1 MKASGTKVLKGPERV
16 ATLLFAMGKPAA
28 SKILRHFSEEEIR
41 LVTKS
46 AAQLGPVS
54 PSQIEQLVEEFASNF
69 SDGADLIGGAAH
81 IEKLLTGILSP
92 EQISNIM
99 SEVVGNA
106 NRSIWERISTV
117 SESAIASY
125 LMKEHPQTA
134 ALILSRVKPSC
145 AAKIMTQLP
154 QPLRN
159 NLMRRMLSMKPI
171 VDETMKSIEKTLHDD
186 FMANFSKNAG
196 ADTHAKIADI
206 INKMERDH
214 MEDVLSS
221 LSAVRPKSAEI
232 LRGLLFTFDD
242 IVKLTPRDRTTL
254 FDQVPP
260 DRVVLALKGTNEE
273 FRKVVLSALSSRVR
287 RMIEHEL
294 NSKEPSAHRDI
305 AEARRTITDWRS
317 RWPAGEKSSSIQR
330 LRMRPTS
337 RASDLKSGPAF
348 GVNSD
353 APSPGWRIVEGE
365 KPDPLAR
372 TMR

>member
-1 MKASGTKVLKGPERV
+1 MVAHVPMKANGTKVLKGPERV

-28 SKILRHFSEEEIR
+28 SKILKHFSEEEIR

-54 PSQIEQLVEEFASNF
+54 PTQIEQLVEEFASNF
-69 SDGADLIGGAAH
+69 SDGADLVGGAAH

-92 EQISNIM
+92 EQIANIM

-117 SESAIASY
+117 TESAIASY

-134 ALILSRVKPSC
+134 ALILSKVKPSC
-145 AAKIMTQLP
+145 AAKVMTQLP

-171 VDETMKSIEKTLHDD
+171 VDETMKNIEKTLHED

-214 MEDVLSS
+214 MEDVLTS
-221 LSAVRPKSAEI
+221 LSSVRPKSAEI

-242 IVKLTPRDRTTL
+242 IVKLTPKDRTTL

-260 DRVVLALKGTNEE
+260 DRVVLALKGTNDE

-305 AEARRTITDWRS
+305 AEARRTITDLALEM
-317 RWPAGEKSSSIQR
+317 AGRGEI
-330 LRMRPTS
+330 
-337 RASDLKSGPAF
+337 
-348 GVNSD
+348 VINSETED
-353 APSPGWRIVEGE
+353 EAYF
-365 KPDPLAR
+365 
-372 TMR
+372 

>member
-1 MKASGTKVLKGPERV
+1 MVANVPMRANGGRTMKGPERV
-16 ATLLFAMGKPAA
+16 ATLLLAMGKPAA
-28 SKILRHFSEEEIR
+28 NRILKHFSEDEIR

-54 PSQIEQLVEEFASNF
+54 PAQIETLIDEFASNF
-69 SDGADLIGGAAH
+69 SSGADLIGSASQ
-81 IEKLLTGILSP
+81 IERLLTGILTP
-92 EQISNIM
+92 EQIAEIM
-99 SEVVGNA
+99 SDVAGNA
-106 NRSIWERISTV
+106 NRSIWDRISNVT
-117 SESAIASY
+117 ESAIASY

-134 ALILSRVKPSC
+134 ALILSKVKPAC
-145 AAKIMTQLP
+145 AAKVMAQLP

-171 VDETMKSIEKTLHDD
+171 VDETMKSIEKTLHED

-206 INKMERDH
+206 INKMEREH
-214 MEDVLSS
+214 MEDVLTS
-221 LSAVRPKSAEI
+221 LSTVRPKSAEI

-294 NSKEPSAHRDI
+294 SSKEPSAQRDI
-305 AEARRTITDWRS
+305 AEARRSITDLALDM
-317 RWPAGEKSSSIQR
+317 AGRGEI
-330 LRMRPTS
+330 
-337 RASDLKSGPAF
+337 
-348 GVNSD
+348 VINSEAD
-353 APSPGWRIVEGE
+353 DESFI
-365 KPDPLAR
+365 
-372 TMR
+372 

>member
-1 MKASGTKVLKGPERV
+1 MVAPVPMKANGTKVLKGPERV

-28 SKILRHFSEEEIR
+28 SRILKHFNEEEIR

-54 PSQIEQLVEEFASNF
+54 PTQIEQLVEEFASNF
-69 SDGADLIGGAAH
+69 SDGADLVGGAAH

-92 EQISNIM
+92 EQIANIM
-99 SEVVGNA
+99 SEVVGSA
-106 NRSIWERISTV
+106 NKSIWERISTV

-134 ALILSRVKPSC
+134 ALILSKVKPSC
-145 AAKIMTQLP
+145 AAKVMTQLP

-171 VDETMKSIEKTLHDD
+171 VDETMKNIEKTLHED

-221 LSAVRPKSAEI
+221 LSSVRPKSAEI

-260 DRVVLALKGTNEE
+260 DRVVLALKGTNDE

-305 AEARRTITDWRS
+305 AEARRTITDLALEM
-317 RWPAGEKSSSIQR
+317 AGRGEI
-330 LRMRPTS
+330 
-337 RASDLKSGPAF
+337 
-348 GVNSD
+348 VINSETED
-353 APSPGWRIVEGE
+353 EAYF
-365 KPDPLAR
+365 
-372 TMR
+372 

>member
-1 MKASGTKVLKGPERV
+1 MVAHVPMKANGTKVLKGPERV

-28 SKILRHFSEEEIR
+28 SRILKHFNEEEIR

-54 PSQIEQLVEEFASNF
+54 PTQIEQLVEEFASNF
-69 SDGADLIGGAAH
+69 SDGADLVGGAAH

-92 EQISNIM
+92 EQIASIM
-99 SEVVGNA
+99 NEVVGNA

-134 ALILSRVKPSC
+134 ALILSKVKPSC
-145 AAKIMTQLP
+145 AAKVMTQLP

-171 VDETMKSIEKTLHDD
+171 VDETMKNIEKTLHED

-214 MEDVLSS
+214 MEDVLTS
-221 LSAVRPKSAEI
+221 LSTVRPKSAEI

-242 IVKLTPRDRTTL
+242 IVKLTPKDRTTL

-260 DRVVLALKGTNEE
+260 DRVVLALKGTNDD

-305 AEARRTITDWRS
+305 ADARRSITDLALEM
-317 RWPAGEKSSSIQR
+317 AGRGEI
-330 LRMRPTS
+330 
-337 RASDLKSGPAF
+337 
-348 GVNSD
+348 VINSETEEE
-353 APSPGWRIVEGE
+353 AYF
-365 KPDPLAR
+365 
-372 TMR
+372 

>member
-1 MKASGTKVLKGPERV
+1 MKANGTKVLKGPERV

-28 SKILRHFSEEEIR
+28 SRILKHFSEEEIR

-54 PSQIEQLVEEFASNF
+54 PTQIEQLVEEFASNF
-69 SDGADLIGGAAH
+69 TDGADLVGGAAH

-92 EQISNIM
+92 EQIADIM
-99 SEVVGNA
+99 NEVVGNA

-134 ALILSRVKPSC
+134 ALILSKVKPSC
-145 AAKIMTQLP
+145 AAKVMTQLP

-171 VDETMKSIEKTLHDD
+171 VDETMKNIEKTLHDD

-260 DRVVLALKGTNEE
+260 DRVVLALKGTNDE

-305 AEARRTITDWRS
+305 AEARRTITDLALEM
-317 RWPAGEKSSSIQR
+317 AGRGEI
-330 LRMRPTS
+330 
-337 RASDLKSGPAF
+337 
-348 GVNSD
+348 VINSETED
-353 APSPGWRIVEGE
+353 EAYF
-365 KPDPLAR
+365 
-372 TMR
+372 

>member
-1 MKASGTKVLKGPERV
+1 MKANGTKVLKGPERV

-28 SKILRHFSEEEIR
+28 SRILKHFSEEEIR

-54 PSQIEQLVEEFASNF
+54 PTQIEQLVEEFASNF
-69 SDGADLIGGAAH
+69 SDGADLVGGAAH

-92 EQISNIM
+92 DQIASIM
-99 SEVVGNA
+99 NEVVGNA

-134 ALILSRVKPSC
+134 ALILSKVKPSC
-145 AAKIMTQLP
+145 AAKVMTQLP

-171 VDETMKSIEKTLHDD
+171 VDETMKNIEKTLHED

-221 LSAVRPKSAEI
+221 LSSVRPKSAEI

-242 IVKLTPRDRTTL
+242 IVKLAPKDRTTL

-260 DRVVLALKGTNEE
+260 DRVVLALKGTNDE

-305 AEARRTITDWRS
+305 AEARRSITDLALEM
-317 RWPAGEKSSSIQR
+317 AGRGEI
-330 LRMRPTS
+330 
-337 RASDLKSGPAF
+337 
-348 GVNSD
+348 VINSE
-353 APSPGWRIVEGE
+353 AEE
-365 KPDPLAR
+365 EAYF
-372 TMR
+372 

>member
-1 MKASGTKVLKGPERV
+1 MVAHVPMKANGTKVLKGPERV

-28 SKILRHFSEEEIR
+28 SRILKHFSEEEIR

-54 PSQIEQLVEEFASNF
+54 PTQIEQLVEEFASNF
-69 SDGADLIGGAAH
+69 SDGADLVGGAAH

-92 EQISNIM
+92 EQIASIM
-99 SEVVGNA
+99 NDVVGNA
-106 NRSIWERISTV
+106 NRNIWERISTV

-134 ALILSRVKPSC
+134 ALILSKVKPSC
-145 AAKIMTQLP
+145 AAKVMTQLP

-171 VDETMKSIEKTLHDD
+171 VDETMKNIEKTLHED

-221 LSAVRPKSAEI
+221 LSSVRPKSAEI

-260 DRVVLALKGTNEE
+260 DRVVLALKGTNDE

-305 AEARRTITDWRS
+305 AEARRTITDLALEM
-317 RWPAGEKSSSIQR
+317 AGRGEI
-330 LRMRPTS
+330 
-337 RASDLKSGPAF
+337 
-348 GVNSD
+348 VINSETED
-353 APSPGWRIVEGE
+353 EAYF
-365 KPDPLAR
+365 
-372 TMR
+372 

>member
-1 MKASGTKVLKGPERV
+1 MKANGTKVLKGPERV

-28 SKILRHFSEEEIR
+28 SKILKHFSEEEIR

-54 PSQIEQLVEEFASNF
+54 PAQIEQLVEEFASNF

-134 ALILSRVKPSC
+134 ALILSKVKPSC
-145 AAKIMTQLP
+145 AAKVMTQLP

-171 VDETMKSIEKTLHDD
+171 VDETMKNIEKTLHED

-214 MEDVLSS
+214 MEDVLTS
-221 LSAVRPKSAEI
+221 LSTVRPKSAEI

-242 IVKLTPRDRTTL
+242 IVKLTPKDRTTL

-305 AEARRTITDWRS
+305 AEARRTITDLALEM
-317 RWPAGEKSSSIQR
+317 AGRGEI
-330 LRMRPTS
+330 
-337 RASDLKSGPAF
+337 
-348 GVNSD
+348 VINSEAED
-353 APSPGWRIVEGE
+353 EAYF
-365 KPDPLAR
+365 
-372 TMR
+372 

>member
-305 AEARRTITDWRS
+305 AEARRTITDLGAR
-317 RWPAGEKSSSIQR
+317 
-330 LRMRPTS
+330 
-337 RASDLKSGPAF
+337 D
-348 GVNSD
+348 
-353 APSPGWRIVEGE
+353 GWQGRDRHQFRG
-365 KPDPLAR
+365 
-372 TMR
+372 

>member
-1 MKASGTKVLKGPERV
+1 MVGNVPIKANGSKVLKGPERV

-28 SKILRHFSEEEIR
+28 SKILKHFSEDEIR

-46 AAQLGPVS
+46 AAQLGAVS
-54 PSQIEQLVEEFASNF
+54 PAQIEQLVEEFASNF
-69 SDGADLIGGAAH
+69 SDGADLIGGASH
-81 IEKLLTGILSP
+81 IEKLLTGVLSP
-92 EQISNIM
+92 EQIASIM

-134 ALILSRVKPSC
+134 ALILSKVKPSC
-145 AAKIMTQLP
+145 AAKVMTQLP

-171 VDETMKSIEKTLHDD
+171 VDETMKNIEKTLHED
-186 FMANFSKNAG
+186 FMTNFSKNAG
-196 ADTHAKIADI
+196 SDTHAKIADI
-206 INKMERDH
+206 INKMDRDH
-214 MEDVLSS
+214 MEDVLTNLSS
-221 LSAVRPKSAEI
+221 VRPKSAEI

-242 IVKLTPRDRTTL
+242 IVKLTPKDRTTL

-260 DRVVLALKGTNEE
+260 DRVVLALKGTTDD

-305 AEARRTITDWRS
+305 AEARRTITDLALEM
-317 RWPAGEKSSSIQR
+317 AGRGEI
-330 LRMRPTS
+330 
-337 RASDLKSGPAF
+337 
-348 GVNSD
+348 VINSE
-353 APSPGWRIVEGE
+353 AEEESYF
-365 KPDPLAR
+365 
-372 TMR
+372 

>member
-1 MKASGTKVLKGPERV
+1 MVAHVPMKANGTKVLKGPERV

-28 SKILRHFSEEEIR
+28 SRILKHFSEEEIR

-54 PSQIEQLVEEFASNF
+54 PTQIEQLVEEFASNF
-69 SDGADLIGGAAH
+69 SDGADLVGGAAH

-92 EQISNIM
+92 EQIANIM
-99 SEVVGNA
+99 SEVVGSA
-106 NRSIWERISTV
+106 N
-117 SESAIASY
+117 
-125 LMKEHPQTA
+125 
-134 ALILSRVKPSC
+134 KPSC
-145 AAKIMTQLP
+145 AAKVMTQLP

-171 VDETMKSIEKTLHDD
+171 VDETMKNIEKTLHED

-196 ADTHAKIADI
+196 SDTHAKIADI

-221 LSAVRPKSAEI
+221 LSSVRPKSAEI

-260 DRVVLALKGTNEE
+260 DRVVLALKGTNDE

-305 AEARRTITDWRS
+305 AEARRTITDLALEM
-317 RWPAGEKSSSIQR
+317 AGRGEI
-330 LRMRPTS
+330 
-337 RASDLKSGPAF
+337 
-348 GVNSD
+348 VINSETED
-353 APSPGWRIVEGE
+353 EAYF
-365 KPDPLAR
+365 
-372 TMR
+372 

>member
-1 MKASGTKVLKGPERV
+1 MAAHVPMKSNGSKVLKGPERV

-28 SKILRHFSEEEIR
+28 GKILKHFSEDEIR

-46 AAQLGPVS
+46 AAMLGPVS
-54 PSQIEQLVEEFASNF
+54 PTQIEQLVEEFAANF
-69 SDGADLIGGAAH
+69 TDGADLVGGAAH

-92 EQISNIM
+92 EQIASIM
-99 SEVVGNA
+99 NEVVGNA

-134 ALILSRVKPSC
+134 ALILSKVKPSC
-145 AAKIMTQLP
+145 AAKVMAQLP

-171 VDETMKSIEKTLHDD
+171 VDETMKNIEKTLHED

-206 INKMERDH
+206 INKMEREH
-214 MEDVLSS
+214 MEDVLNNLSS
-221 LSAVRPKSAEI
+221 VRPKSAEI

-242 IVKLTPRDRTTL
+242 IVKLTPKDRTTL

-305 AEARRTITDWRS
+305 AEARRAITDLALEM
-317 RWPAGEKSSSIQR
+317 AGRGEI
-330 LRMRPTS
+330 
-337 RASDLKSGPAF
+337 
-348 GVNSD
+348 VINSEAED
-353 APSPGWRIVEGE
+353 EAYF
-365 KPDPLAR
+365 
-372 TMR
+372 

>member
-1 MKASGTKVLKGPERV
+1 MVAQVPMKANGTKVLKGPERV

-28 SKILRHFSEEEIR
+28 SRILKHFSEEEIR

-92 EQISNIM
+92 EQIANIM
-99 SEVVGNA
+99 NEVVGNA

-134 ALILSRVKPSC
+134 ALILSKVKPSC
-145 AAKIMTQLP
+145 AAKVMTQLP

-171 VDETMKSIEKTLHDD
+171 VDETMKNIEKTLHED

-214 MEDVLSS
+214 MEDVLTS
-221 LSAVRPKSAEI
+221 LSSVRPKSAEI
-232 LRGLLFTFDD
+232 LRGLLFTLDD

-260 DRVVLALKGTNEE
+260 DRVVLALKGTNDE

-305 AEARRTITDWRS
+305 AEARRTITDLALEM
-317 RWPAGEKSSSIQR
+317 AGRGEI
-330 LRMRPTS
+330 
-337 RASDLKSGPAF
+337 
-348 GVNSD
+348 VINSETED
-353 APSPGWRIVEGE
+353 EVYF
-365 KPDPLAR
+365 
-372 TMR
+372 

>member
-1 MKASGTKVLKGPERV
+1 MVAQVPMKANGTKVLKGPERV

-28 SKILRHFSEEEIR
+28 SRILKHFSEEEIR

-92 EQISNIM
+92 EQIANIM
-99 SEVVGNA
+99 NEVVGNA

-134 ALILSRVKPSC
+134 ALILSKVKPSC
-145 AAKIMTQLP
+145 AAKVMTQLP

-171 VDETMKSIEKTLHDD
+171 VDETMKNIEKTLHED

-214 MEDVLSS
+214 MEDVLTS
-221 LSAVRPKSAEI
+221 LSSVRPKSAEI

-260 DRVVLALKGTNEE
+260 DRVVLALKGTNDE

-305 AEARRTITDWRS
+305 AEARRTITDLALEM
-317 RWPAGEKSSSIQR
+317 AGRGEI
-330 LRMRPTS
+330 
-337 RASDLKSGPAF
+337 
-348 GVNSD
+348 VINSETED
-353 APSPGWRIVEGE
+353 EAYF
-365 KPDPLAR
+365 
-372 TMR
+372 

>member
-1 MKASGTKVLKGPERV
+1 MKANGTKVLKGPERV

-28 SKILRHFSEEEIR
+28 SRILKHFSEEEIR

-54 PSQIEQLVEEFASNF
+54 PTQIEQLVEEFASNF

-92 EQISNIM
+92 DQIASIM
-99 SEVVGNA
+99 NEVVGNA

-134 ALILSRVKPSC
+134 ALILSKVKPSC
-145 AAKIMTQLP
+145 AAKVMTQLP

-171 VDETMKSIEKTLHDD
+171 VDETMKNIEKTLHED

-221 LSAVRPKSAEI
+221 LSSVRPKSAEI

-242 IVKLTPRDRTTL
+242 IVKLAPKDRTTL

-260 DRVVLALKGTNEE
+260 DRVVLALKGTNDE

-305 AEARRTITDWRS
+305 AEARRSITDLALEM
-317 RWPAGEKSSSIQR
+317 AGRGEI
-330 LRMRPTS
+330 
-337 RASDLKSGPAF
+337 
-348 GVNSD
+348 VINSE
-353 APSPGWRIVEGE
+353 AEE
-365 KPDPLAR
+365 EAYF
-372 TMR
+372 

>member
-1 MKASGTKVLKGPERV
+1 MVAHVPMKASGTKVLKGPERV

-28 SKILRHFSEEEIR
+28 SKILKHFSEEEIR

-171 VDETMKSIEKTLHDD
+171 VDETMKNIEKTLHDD

-305 AEARRTITDWRS
+305 AEARRTITDLALEM
-317 RWPAGEKSSSIQR
+317 AGRGEIII
-330 LRMRPTS
+330 
-337 RASDLKSGPAF
+337 
-348 GVNSD
+348 NSEAED
-353 APSPGWRIVEGE
+353 EAYF
-365 KPDPLAR
+365 
-372 TMR
+372 

>member
-28 SKILRHFSEEEIR
+28 SKILKHFSEEEIR

-54 PSQIEQLVEEFASNF
+54 PAQIEQLVEEFASNF

-134 ALILSRVKPSC
+134 ALILSKVKPSC
-145 AAKIMTQLP
+145 AAKVMTQLP

-171 VDETMKSIEKTLHDD
+171 VDETMKNIEKTLHED

-221 LSAVRPKSAEI
+221 LSTVRPKSAEI

-305 AEARRTITDWRS
+305 AEARRTITDLALEM
-317 RWPAGEKSSSIQR
+317 AGRGEI
-330 LRMRPTS
+330 
-337 RASDLKSGPAF
+337 
-348 GVNSD
+348 VINSEAED
-353 APSPGWRIVEGE
+353 EAYF
-365 KPDPLAR
+365 
-372 TMR
+372 

>member
-171 VDETMKSIEKTLHDD
+171 VDETMKNIEKTL
-186 FMANFSKNAG
+186 A
-196 ADTHAKIADI
+196 
-206 INKMERDH
+206 
-214 MEDVLSS
+214 
-221 LSAVRPKSAEI
+221 
-232 LRGLLFTFDD
+232 
-242 IVKLTPRDRTTL
+242 
-254 FDQVPP
+254 
-260 DRVVLALKGTNEE
+260 
-273 FRKVVLSALSSRVR
+273 
-287 RMIEHEL
+287 
-294 NSKEPSAHRDI
+294 
-305 AEARRTITDWRS
+305 
-317 RWPAGEKSSSIQR
+317 
-330 LRMRPTS
+330 
-337 RASDLKSGPAF
+337 
-348 GVNSD
+348 
-353 APSPGWRIVEGE
+353 
-365 KPDPLAR
+365 
-372 TMR
+372 

>member
-1 MKASGTKVLKGPERV
+1 MKANGTKVLKGPERV

-28 SKILRHFSEEEIR
+28 SRILKHFSEEEIR

-54 PSQIEQLVEEFASNF
+54 PTQIEQLVEEFASNF

-81 IEKLLTGILSP
+81 IEQLLTGILSP
-92 EQISNIM
+92 EQIANIM
-99 SEVVGNA
+99 NEVVGNA

-134 ALILSRVKPSC
+134 ALILSKVKPSC
-145 AAKIMTQLP
+145 AAKVMTQLP

-171 VDETMKSIEKTLHDD
+171 VDETMKNIEKTLHED

-214 MEDVLSS
+214 MEDVLTS
-221 LSAVRPKSAEI
+221 LSSVRPKSAEI

-260 DRVVLALKGTNEE
+260 DRVVLALKGTNDE

-305 AEARRTITDWRS
+305 AEARRTITDLALEM
-317 RWPAGEKSSSIQR
+317 AGRGEI
-330 LRMRPTS
+330 
-337 RASDLKSGPAF
+337 
-348 GVNSD
+348 VINSETED
-353 APSPGWRIVEGE
+353 EAYF
-365 KPDPLAR
+365 
-372 TMR
+372 

>member
-1 MKASGTKVLKGPERV
+1 MVAHVPMKANGTKVLKGPERV

-28 SKILRHFSEEEIR
+28 SKILKHFSEEEIR

-54 PSQIEQLVEEFASNF
+54 PTQIEQLVEEFASNF

-92 EQISNIM
+92 EQISSIM

-117 SESAIASY
+117 SEGAIASY

-134 ALILSRVKPSC
+134 ALILSKVKPSC
-145 AAKIMTQLP
+145 AAKVMTQLP

-171 VDETMKSIEKTLHDD
+171 VDETMKNIEKTLHDD

-196 ADTHAKIADI
+196 SDTHAKIADI

-214 MEDVLSS
+214 MEDVLTNLSS
-221 LSAVRPKSAEI
+221 VRPKSAEI

-242 IVKLTPRDRTTL
+242 IVKLTPKDRTTL

-260 DRVVLALKGTNEE
+260 DRVVLALKGTNDE

-305 AEARRTITDWRS
+305 AEARRTITDLALEM
-317 RWPAGEKSSSIQR
+317 AGRGEI
-330 LRMRPTS
+330 
-337 RASDLKSGPAF
+337 
-348 GVNSD
+348 VINSENED
-353 APSPGWRIVEGE
+353 EAYF
-365 KPDPLAR
+365 
-372 TMR
+372 

>member
-1 MKASGTKVLKGPERV
+1 MKANGTKVLKGPERV

-28 SKILRHFSEEEIR
+28 SKILKHFSEEEIR

-54 PSQIEQLVEEFASNF
+54 PTQIEQLVEEFASNF

-92 EQISNIM
+92 EQIANIM

-117 SESAIASY
+117 SEGAIASY

-134 ALILSRVKPSC
+134 ALILSKVKPSC
-145 AAKIMTQLP
+145 AAKVMTQLP

-171 VDETMKSIEKTLHDD
+171 VDETMKNIEKTLHED

-214 MEDVLSS
+214 MEDVLTS
-221 LSAVRPKSAEI
+221 LSSVRPKSAEI

-242 IVKLTPRDRTTL
+242 IVKLTPKDRTTL

-260 DRVVLALKGTNEE
+260 DRVVLALKGTNDD

-305 AEARRTITDWRS
+305 AEARRTITDLALEM
-317 RWPAGEKSSSIQR
+317 AGRGEI
-330 LRMRPTS
+330 
-337 RASDLKSGPAF
+337 
-348 GVNSD
+348 VINSETED
-353 APSPGWRIVEGE
+353 EAYF
-365 KPDPLAR
+365 
-372 TMR
+372 

>member
-1 MKASGTKVLKGPERV
+1 MVAPVPMKANGSKVLKGPERV

-28 SKILRHFSEEEIR
+28 SRVLKHFSEEEIR

-54 PSQIEQLVEEFASNF
+54 PTQIEQLVEEFASNF
-69 SDGADLIGGAAH
+69 TDGADLIGGASH

-92 EQISNIM
+92 EQIASIM

-134 ALILSRVKPSC
+134 ALILSKVKPSC
-145 AAKIMTQLP
+145 AAKVMAQLP

-171 VDETMKSIEKTLHDD
+171 VDETMKNIEKTLHED

-214 MEDVLSS
+214 MEDVLTN
-221 LSAVRPKSAEI
+221 LSTVRPKSAEI

-242 IVKLTPRDRTTL
+242 IVKLTPKDRTTL

-260 DRVVLALKGTNEE
+260 DRVVLALKGTNDE

-305 AEARRTITDWRS
+305 AEARRTITDLALEM
-317 RWPAGEKSSSIQR
+317 AGRGEI
-330 LRMRPTS
+330 
-337 RASDLKSGPAF
+337 
-348 GVNSD
+348 VINSD
-353 APSPGWRIVEGE
+353 SEDEAYF
-365 KPDPLAR
+365 
-372 TMR
+372 

>member
-1 MKASGTKVLKGPERV
+1 MVAHVPMKANGTKVLKGPERV

-28 SKILRHFSEEEIR
+28 SRILKHFSEEEIR

-54 PSQIEQLVEEFASNF
+54 PTQIEQLVEEFASNF
-69 SDGADLIGGAAH
+69 SDGADLVGGAAH

-92 EQISNIM
+92 EQIANIM
-99 SEVVGNA
+99 SEVVGSA
-106 NRSIWERISTV
+106 NKSIWERISTV

-134 ALILSRVKPSC
+134 ALILSKVKPSC
-145 AAKIMTQLP
+145 AAKVMTQLP

-171 VDETMKSIEKTLHDD
+171 VDETMKNIEKTLHED

-196 ADTHAKIADI
+196 SDTHAKIADI

-221 LSAVRPKSAEI
+221 LSSVRPKSAEI

-260 DRVVLALKGTNEE
+260 DRVVLALKGTNDE

-305 AEARRTITDWRS
+305 AEARRTITDLALEM
-317 RWPAGEKSSSIQR
+317 AGRGEIII
-330 LRMRPTS
+330 
-337 RASDLKSGPAF
+337 
-348 GVNSD
+348 NSETED
-353 APSPGWRIVEGE
+353 EAYF
-365 KPDPLAR
+365 
-372 TMR
+372 

>member
-1 MKASGTKVLKGPERV
+1 MKANGTKVLKGPERV

-28 SKILRHFSEEEIR
+28 SKILKHFSEEEIR

-54 PSQIEQLVEEFASNF
+54 PIQIEQLVEEFASNF
-69 SDGADLIGGAAH
+69 SDGADLVGGAAH

-92 EQISNIM
+92 EQIANIM

-117 SESAIASY
+117 TESAIASY

-134 ALILSRVKPSC
+134 ALILSKVKPSC
-145 AAKIMTQLP
+145 AAKVMTQLP

-171 VDETMKSIEKTLHDD
+171 VDETMKSIEKTLHED

-214 MEDVLSS
+214 MEDVLTS
-221 LSAVRPKSAEI
+221 LSSVRPKSAEI

-242 IVKLTPRDRTTL
+242 IVKLTPKDRTTL

-260 DRVVLALKGTNEE
+260 DRVVLALKGTNDE

-305 AEARRTITDWRS
+305 AEARRTITDLALEM
-317 RWPAGEKSSSIQR
+317 AGRGEI
-330 LRMRPTS
+330 
-337 RASDLKSGPAF
+337 
-348 GVNSD
+348 VINSETED
-353 APSPGWRIVEGE
+353 EAYF
-365 KPDPLAR
+365 
-372 TMR
+372 

>member
-1 MKASGTKVLKGPERV
+1 MVAHVPMKANGTKVLKGPERV

-28 SKILRHFSEEEIR
+28 SRILKHFSEDEIR

-54 PSQIEQLVEEFASNF
+54 PTQIEQLVDEFASNF

-117 SESAIASY
+117 SEGAIASY

-134 ALILSRVKPSC
+134 ALILSKVKPSC
-145 AAKIMTQLP
+145 AAKVMTQLP

-171 VDETMKSIEKTLHDD
+171 VDETMKNIEKTLHDD

-196 ADTHAKIADI
+196 SDTHAKIADI

-214 MEDVLSS
+214 MEDVLTNLSS
-221 LSAVRPKSAEI
+221 VRPKSAEI

-242 IVKLTPRDRTTL
+242 IVKLMPKDRTTL

-260 DRVVLALKGTNEE
+260 DRVVLALKGTNDE

-305 AEARRTITDWRS
+305 AEARRTITDLALEM
-317 RWPAGEKSSSIQR
+317 AGRGEI
-330 LRMRPTS
+330 
-337 RASDLKSGPAF
+337 
-348 GVNSD
+348 VINSENED
-353 APSPGWRIVEGE
+353 EAYF
-365 KPDPLAR
+365 
-372 TMR
+372 